1 LSETGLS
8 SNETKVYLASLALG
22 PATVK
27 EIAEKARL
35 KRATVYYTLEQLK
48 QKTLMQEIYEGL
60 KRKFQPHNPDLLET
74 LYEQRKKHLHEALPE
89 LRALYNLRGGNSTV
103 QYFEGTVAVRSAYEQ
118 VLQSL
123 TSRDFYYVI
132 ANEDFW
138 KKSDSKFFSEYRK
151 RRAAVAVEAKIVLVD
166 TPAAREVKRLQRNYN
181 SNVKLLSPEVPI
193 STNLIVIPKLLLM
206 HQLIE
211 PNTALVI
218 ENPSI
223 VQMQKELF
231 EIMWKSLPE

>member
-1 LSETGLS
+1 
-8 SNETKVYLASLALG
+8 
-22 PATVK
+22 
-27 EIAEKARL
+27 
-35 KRATVYYTLEQLK
+35 
-48 QKTLMQEIYEGL
+48 
-60 KRKFQPHNPDLLET
+60 
-74 LYEQRKKHLHEALPE
+74 
-89 LRALYNLRGGNSTV
+89 
-103 QYFEGTVAVRSAYEQ
+103 
-118 VLQSL
+118 
-123 TSRDFYYVI
+123 
-132 ANEDFW
+132 
-138 KKSDSKFFSEYRK
+138 
-151 RRAAVAVEAKIVLVD
+151 VAVEAKIVLVD